1 MGPRGTAIG
10 TVTAALT
17 VVGLIVVAAVGFV
30 VLSSSQSGSR
40 SGTYEVAFQQIGASC
55 SPSFWGVP
63 WAVTIGNATKIQPA
77 SAKLPIPY
85 IGSTTNKS
93 LAEIDFFLPDG
104 SYQYAVSPSQ
114 YYFTPSSGSFAV
126 SGSNITIP
134 ISYTGTGCITTT
146 TSTASPG
153 SPLPISSVE
162 TANISIGGSPRTI
175 AIDPNTNRVYVADFF
190 YNNLTV
196 VDATTNSV
204 VARVALPAD
213 DNNGIAV
220 DPNTNMVY
228 VLVEGGVAEVN
239 GTTNKVVGEL
249 HLDFGAGSMAY
260 DPSNHLIYGSNGAGN
275 GSLIGVDVLTGDVVW
290 NASLGYWANSVTVDP
305 QTNVVFAVG
314 CYQDFVCDSVASAVN
329 GTNGMILNKITLGND
344 DYPRV
349 TMNLVTHVAYVSGSA
364 QLVAL
369 NGTTGKIVFDVNSM
383 ACGPLDSMAAD
394 PSSNQL
400 LAVSLDYN
408 YILAYDGTSGA
419 LLNMYSLPS
428 TAQFVAFN
436 SNTIEAYVTIGSQ
449 ILSFQNS
456 AGAGH
461 YDSALVG
468 SGQGC
473 PLP

>member
-1 MGPRGTAIG
+1 L
-10 TVTAALT
+10 TAALT
-17 VVGLIVVAAVGFV
+17 IVGLIVVAAVGFV
-30 VLSSSQSGSR
+30 ILSSSRSGSP
-40 SGTYEVAFQQIGASC
+40 SGTYKVAFQQIEAPC

-63 WAVTIGNATKIQPA
+63 WAVTIGNVTKIQPT

-85 IGSTTNKS
+85 ISSTTNRS
-93 LAEIDFFLPDG
+93 LAEIDFFLRDG

-114 YYFTPSSGSFAV
+114 YYFTPSSGSLAV
-126 SGSNITIP
+126 SGSNVTIP
-134 ISYTGTGCITTT
+134 ISYTGTDCIITT

-162 TANISIGGSPRTI
+162 AANISIGGSPRTI
-175 AIDPNTNRVYVADFF
+175 AIDPSTNRVYVADFF

-196 VDATTNSV
+196 VDSKTNSV
-204 VARVALPAD
+204 VARIALPAD

-239 GTTNKVVGEL
+239 GTTNKVAGEL
-249 HLDFGAGSMAY
+249 QLDFGAGSMAY
-260 DPSNHLIYGSNGAGN
+260 DPSNHMIYGSNGAGN
-275 GSLIGVDVLTGDVVW
+275 GSLVGADVRTGDVVW
-290 NASLGYWANSVTVDP
+290 NTSLGYWANSLAVDP

-314 CYQDFVCDSVASAVN
+314 CYQGFVCDSVVSVVD
-329 GTNGMILNKITLGND
+329 GTNGRILNKITLGND
-344 DYPRV
+344 AYPRV

-369 NGTTGKIVFDVNSM
+369 NGTTGRILFQVNSM
-383 ACGPLDSMAAD
+383 VCGPFDSMAAD

-400 LAVSLDYN
+400 LVVSLDYN
-408 YILAYDGTSGA
+408 YVLAYDGTSGA

-428 TAQFVAFN
+428 TPQFVAFN
-436 SNTIEAYVTIGSQ
+436 SKTNEAYVTIGSQ
-449 ILSFQNS
+449 LLSFQNS

-461 YDSALVG
+461 YNSALVG